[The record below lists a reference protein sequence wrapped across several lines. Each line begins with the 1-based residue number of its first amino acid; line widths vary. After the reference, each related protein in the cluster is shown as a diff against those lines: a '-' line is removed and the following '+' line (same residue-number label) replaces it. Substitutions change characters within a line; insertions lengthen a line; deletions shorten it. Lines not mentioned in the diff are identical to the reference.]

1 MKLFD
6 EEIAVNRRG
15 SSADKKTDIAV
26 KLADARSLCV
36 RSIFWRQ
43 NFLHFESEIT
53 LVFSTYR
60 ANIGFM
66 SRNRPPSQRQLKA
79 GELIRRALAE
89 ILAKENIRDPDLQG
103 VSVTISE
110 VRASPDL
117 KHAIV
122 YAAPLGGGDSEKII
136 KALQRC
142 GSFLRGRLG
151 KEMEMKSTPR
161 LKFVA
166 DTSYDTAEDM
176 QRLLSNPK
184 VAQDLQKD

>member
-1 MKLFD
+1 
-6 EEIAVNRRG
+6 
-15 SSADKKTDIAV
+15 
-26 KLADARSLCV
+26 
-36 RSIFWRQ
+36 
-43 NFLHFESEIT
+43 
-53 LVFSTYR
+53 
-60 ANIGFM
+60 M
-66 SRNRPPSQRQLKA
+66 SKNRPPSQRQLKA

-89 ILAKENIRDPDLQG
+89 IIAKENLRDPDLQG

-122 YAAPLGGGDSEKII
+122 YAVPLGGDSGDMDKMIA
-136 KALQRC
+136 ALQRC

-166 DTSYDTAEDM
+166 DRSFDTAEDM
-176 QRLLSNPK
+176 AKLLDQPK
-184 VAQDLQKD
+184 VKQDLDNP

>member
-1 MKLFD
+1 
-6 EEIAVNRRG
+6 
-15 SSADKKTDIAV
+15 
-26 KLADARSLCV
+26 
-36 RSIFWRQ
+36 
-43 NFLHFESEIT
+43 
-53 LVFSTYR
+53 
-60 ANIGFM
+60 M
-66 SRNRPPSQRQLKA
+66 SKNRPPSQRQLKA

-89 ILAKENIRDPDLQG
+89 IIAKENLRDADLQG

-122 YAAPLGGGDSEKII
+122 YAAPLGGTSGGPDMDKVIA
-136 KALQRC
+136 ALQRC

-166 DTSYDTAEDM
+166 DRSFDTAEDM
-176 QRLLSNPK
+176 AKLLDQPK
-184 VAQDLQKD
+184 VKQDTQNLNE

>member
-1 MKLFD
+1 
-6 EEIAVNRRG
+6 
-15 SSADKKTDIAV
+15 
-26 KLADARSLCV
+26 
-36 RSIFWRQ
+36 
-43 NFLHFESEIT
+43 
-53 LVFSTYR
+53 
-60 ANIGFM
+60 M
-66 SRNRPPSQRQLKA
+66 SKNRPPSQRQLKA

-89 ILAKENIRDPDLQG
+89 IIAKENLRDPDLQG

-117 KHAIV
+117 KHALV
-122 YAAPLGGGDSEKII
+122 YAAPLGGGDTDKVV

-166 DTSYDTAEDM
+166 DQSFDTAEDM
-176 QRLLSNPK
+176 AKLLSQPK
-184 VAQDLQKD
+184 VAQDLD